1 MLGRLRR
8 LGEHGVA
15 EGLTNTSSPYGDGLS
30 FFICEMG
37 LRPALTEWL
46 QGTNEL
52 GAGKWF
58 GKLEVL
64 MGALMWSE
72 T

>member
-52 GAGKWF
+52 RSRKVVWKTRGTDGSID
-58 GKLEVL
+58 VV
-64 MGALMWSE
+64 
-72 T
+72 

>member
-15 EGLTNTSSPYGDGLS
+15 KGLTNTSSPYGDGLS
-30 FFICEMG
+30 VFICEMG
-37 LRPALTEWL
+37 LRPALTAWL

-52 GAGKWF
+52 RSRK
-58 GKLEVL
+58 VL
-64 MGALMWSE
+64 WKTRGTDGSIDVV
-72 T
+72 